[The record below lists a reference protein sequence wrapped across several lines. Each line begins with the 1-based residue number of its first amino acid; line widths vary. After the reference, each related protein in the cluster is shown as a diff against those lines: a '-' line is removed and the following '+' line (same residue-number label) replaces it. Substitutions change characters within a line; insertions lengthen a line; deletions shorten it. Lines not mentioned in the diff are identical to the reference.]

1 MPAQQQRL
9 EKLANNLEEFHALVN
24 TLNAHKNELASKV
37 EERQADLQIKSTQ
50 IAKIE
55 QKIQN
60 LVETI
65 STQKYSLEDV
75 HHLERQKAQLEETL
89 EQTMLK
95 RQKYETDI
103 LKRELELKKE
113 IERLERLIVPY
124 NELILDLP
132 MDENVVTQITVQKDL
147 VDDKEQKALL
157 GKVDL
162 KNKIIPI
169 ANKMEGQYHSETTKL
184 RSNIYDM
191 LKKEEEMEQDIKDYK
206 EKAKVCLLQFNIMLF
221 LFRSF
226 HRLIL
231 VPFTLYNDNS

>member
-24 TLNAHKNELASKV
+24 TLNAHKNELTSKV

-50 IAKIE
+50 ITKIE
-55 QKIQN
+55 QKIQS
-60 LVETI
+60 LIETI
-65 STQKYSLEDV
+65 TTQEYSLEDV
-75 HHLERQKAQLEETL
+75 HHLERRKAQLEETL
-89 EQTMLK
+89 EQTLLK
-95 RQKYETDI
+95 RQEYETDI

-124 NELILDLP
+124 NELILNLP
-132 MDENVVTQITVQKDL
+132 MDDENVVTQITVQKDL
-147 VDDKEQKALL
+147 VDDKEQKVLL

-169 ANKMEGQYHSETTKL
+169 VNRMEENYHNETTKL

-191 LKKEEEMEQDIKDYK
+191 LKKEEEMEQNIKDYE
-206 EKAKVCLLQFNIMLF
+206 EKSKVCFNIYNSI
-221 LFRSF
+221 FRVIIYSF
-226 HRLIL
+226 WFC
-231 VPFTLYNDNS
+231 FTLYNDNP

>member
-50 IAKIE
+50 ITKIE
-55 QKIQN
+55 QKIQS
-60 LVETI
+60 LIETI
-65 STQKYSLEDV
+65 TTQEYSLEDV

-89 EQTMLK
+89 EQTLLK
-95 RQKYETDI
+95 RQEYETDI

-124 NELILDLP
+124 NELILNLP
-132 MDENVVTQITVQKDL
+132 MDDENVVTQITVQKDL
-147 VDDKEQKALL
+147 VDDKEQKVLL

-169 ANKMEGQYHSETTKL
+169 VNRMEENYHNETTKL

-191 LKKEEEMEQDIKDYK
+191 LKKEEEMEQNIKDYE
-206 EKAKVCLLQFNIMLF
+206 EKTKVCFNIYNSI
-221 LFRSF
+221 FRVIIYSF
-226 HRLIL
+226 WFC
-231 VPFTLYNDNS
+231 FTLYNDNP